1 MYSAIVFLTGVKCP
15 QKHDMSKTHNIM
27 S

>member
-15 QKHDMSKTHNIM
+15 QKHDMSKTLNIM